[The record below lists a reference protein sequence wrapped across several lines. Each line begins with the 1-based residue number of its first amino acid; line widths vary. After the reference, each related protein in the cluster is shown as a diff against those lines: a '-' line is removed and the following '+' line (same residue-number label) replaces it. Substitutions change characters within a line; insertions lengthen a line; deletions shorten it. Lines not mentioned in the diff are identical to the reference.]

1 MPDWSWMPSNV
12 YIYVCFQNY
21 SVEYMQNCIM
31 NYWIFLYISLLWNSP
46 ILRTRI
52 SWVIKTKGYSCRP
65 CSHWVSRHACV
76 SSHFTNMHK
85 ASGFHFPIISI
96 YCLYFLCPC
105 LFYPSIYR
113 QMDRVYSLYLPQFF
127 FVLWAKNTIPKRF
140 LGKAEVGFLWHLE
153 ST

>member
-85 ASGFHFPIISI
+85 ALDLIFQSFPYTVCI
-96 YCLYFLCPC
+96 
-105 LFYPSIYR
+105 
-113 QMDRVYSLYLPQFF
+113 F
-127 FVLWAKNTIPKRF
+127 FVLVCFTLAYIGKWTEFSRF
-140 LGKAEVGFLWHLE
+140 TSLSFSLSFGPRTPSLKGP
-153 ST
+153 